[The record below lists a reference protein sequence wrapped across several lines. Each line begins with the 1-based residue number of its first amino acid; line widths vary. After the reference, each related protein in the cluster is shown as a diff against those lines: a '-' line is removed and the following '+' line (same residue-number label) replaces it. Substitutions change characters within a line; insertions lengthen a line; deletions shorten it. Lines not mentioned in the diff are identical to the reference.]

1 MRKEGNIMKFTFER
15 FWGTAAKMGRLMKEG
30 SRPSRVSKLAH
41 RLAALEM
48 AAVRDGWTY
57 EALAEIAG
65 EWILYG
71 QQKAKG

>member
-1 MRKEGNIMKFTFER
+1 
-15 FWGTAAKMGRLMKEG
+15 MGKLMKEG
-30 SRPSRVSKLAH
+30 SRPSKVSKLAH

-65 EWILYG
+65 DWILYG